1 MFFPPYRTSGNS
13 HSHRIPSFSTGK
25 NTSQAGGFSMALLNS
40 LVQLERSL
48 KRYVCVKGLF
58 SEILLI
64 IFFDLQGHSVRL

>member
-1 MFFPPYRTSGNS
+1 
-13 HSHRIPSFSTGK
+13 
-25 NTSQAGGFSMALLNS
+25 MALLNS

-64 IFFDLQGHSVRL
+64 IFFDLQAHSVRL